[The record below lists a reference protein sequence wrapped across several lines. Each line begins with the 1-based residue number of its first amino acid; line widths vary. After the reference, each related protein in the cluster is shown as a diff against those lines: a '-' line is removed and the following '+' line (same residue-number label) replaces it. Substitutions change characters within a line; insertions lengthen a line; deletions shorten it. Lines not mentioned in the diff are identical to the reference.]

1 MKISQKNY
9 KNPCLLG
16 KRKEVASAERWPRDW
31 EKEKKKNPCLIRS
44 RTVALMGGME
54 EKKSN
59 PEEEKEAK
67 ARKIEM
73 DAVYENPCIL
83 KTKIPGKVR
92 NLKK

>member
-9 KNPCLLG
+9 KNPCILG

-31 EKEKKKNPCLIRS
+31 EKEKKKNPCLVRS
-44 RTVALMGGME
+44 KTVALMGRMKE
-54 EKKSN
+54 DKST
-59 PEEEKEAK
+59 PEEEKKAK
-67 ARKIEM
+67 ARKFEK

-83 KTKIPGKVR
+83 KTKTPEVVR